1 MNKNTKLLLTGLVFL
16 FLGFAMGPLL
26 DALGGEGKAPE
37 PVASAKPDNG
47 LGLEQLSEL
56 RAAEIPEELAITER
70 YLTNRWG
77 HMGEV
82 PQVATGT
89 TAGGEQWV
97 RNKKVIVGRRGDGK
111 LIYAHSF
118 AMAHRFR
125 GELFNADNPAN
136 MQGATATVEG
146 FTPTGSGLNYET
158 IDLEDLPGAG
168 PGHRA
173 CQRR

>member
-1 MNKNTKLLLTGLVFL
+1 MEEERV
-16 FLGFAMGPLL
+16 
-26 DALGGEGKAPE
+26 
-37 PVASAKPDNG
+37 
-47 LGLEQLSEL
+47 GLEQLSEL

-77 HMGEV
+77 HMGDV

-97 RNKKVIVGRRGDGK
+97 RNKKVIVGRTGDGK
-111 LIYAHSF
+111 RLYAHSF

-125 GELFNADNPAN
+125 GELFNAGNPAN
-136 MQGATATVEG
+136 MQGATATVSD
-146 FTPTGSGLNYET
+146 FTPTGSGLSYET

-168 PGHRA
+168 PGQFSGAAGNPGGSGGGGSGGGGGATRGG
-173 CQRR
+173 Q